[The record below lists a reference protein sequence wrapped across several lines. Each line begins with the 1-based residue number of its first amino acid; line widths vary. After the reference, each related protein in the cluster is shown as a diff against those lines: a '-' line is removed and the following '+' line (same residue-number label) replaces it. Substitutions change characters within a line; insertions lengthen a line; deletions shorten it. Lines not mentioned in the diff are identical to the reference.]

1 MRKLLHD
8 ERGFSLVEITIGVA
22 LLTLL
27 FALATMILQSTI
39 ARSSTLTEQATLEVQ
54 GRAAVD
60 AMASE
65 LRQAACLGTTP
76 PIVTAT
82 NTALTFYSPDRGSPY
97 HMREIFYTL
106 SSGALTRQVAV
117 SANTSSSASWGA
129 MTLGTAATALSSIS
143 STTAFDYFSSSSTTS
158 LLSGSAVPAASLDD
172 ISTVTIL
179 LTLVPRGGHGGQSV
193 TLQAKVAL
201 RTPTC
206 S

>member
-1 MRKLLHD
+1 MRRLLND

-22 LLTLL
+22 LLAML

-60 AMASE
+60 ALATD
-65 LRQAACLGTTP
+65 LRQAVCFGTTP
-76 PIVTAT
+76 PIATAT
-82 NTALTFYSPDRGSPY
+82 TTSLAFYSPDRGSPY
-97 HMREIFYTL
+97 HMRELFYTL
-106 SSGALTRQVAV
+106 SGGTLTRQVAV
-117 SANTSSSASWGA
+117 SANTSASATWGA
-129 MTLGTAATALSSIS
+129 MTLGTAANALTSIS
-143 STTAFDYFSSSSTTS
+143 STTAFGYLDSTGAS
-158 LLSGSAVPAASLDD
+158 LLSGSSVPAGSLDD

-179 LTLVPRGGHGGQSV
+179 LTLVPKGGHGAQPV

-206 S
+206 AS

>member
-1 MRKLLHD
+1 MRRLLKD

-22 LLTLL
+22 LLAML

-54 GRAAVD
+54 GRAVVD
-60 AMASE
+60 TIASD
-65 LRQAACLGTTP
+65 LRQAVCFGTTP

-82 NTALTFYSPDRGSPY
+82 TTALTFYTPDRGTPY
-97 HMREIFYTL
+97 HMRELYYTL
-106 SSGALTRQVAV
+106 SGGTLTRQAAV
-117 SANTSSSASWGA
+117 STNTSANATWGT

-143 STTAFDYFSSSSTTS
+143 STTAFGYLDSTGAN
-158 LLSGSAVPAASLDD
+158 LLSGSSVPAGSLDD

-179 LTLVPRGGHGGQSV
+179 LTLVPKGGHGGQSV

-206 S
+206 SS